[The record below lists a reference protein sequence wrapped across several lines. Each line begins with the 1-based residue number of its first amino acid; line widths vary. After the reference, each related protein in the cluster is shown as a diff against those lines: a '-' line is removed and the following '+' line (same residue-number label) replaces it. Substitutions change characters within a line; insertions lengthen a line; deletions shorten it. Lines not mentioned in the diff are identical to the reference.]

1 MARKSPNLALD
12 RPFEPYLVERAKEIA
27 RRYRIVLE
35 SCDDCSYL
43 GSALEMPTVFADGKT
58 PDECVAET
66 REALTAAVAYLLE
79 KGETPPA
86 PADEQVRNKQINIRV
101 TEAEQQRLREA
112 AKAHGFNDVSD
123 YVRTT
128 SLASREA

>member
-1 MARKSPNLALD
+1 MGSSAKLALG
-12 RPFEPYLVERAKEIA
+12 RPFERRLLERAIEIA
-27 RRYRIVLE
+27 RRYRIILE
-35 SCDDCSYL
+35 ASDDDCGYL
-43 GSALEMPTVFADGKT
+43 GSSLEMPGVFADGKT

-86 PADEQVRNKQINIRV
+86 PADEQIRNKQINIRV

-112 AKAHGFNDVSD
+112 AKARGFNDVSD

-128 SLASREA
+128 SLLSREG